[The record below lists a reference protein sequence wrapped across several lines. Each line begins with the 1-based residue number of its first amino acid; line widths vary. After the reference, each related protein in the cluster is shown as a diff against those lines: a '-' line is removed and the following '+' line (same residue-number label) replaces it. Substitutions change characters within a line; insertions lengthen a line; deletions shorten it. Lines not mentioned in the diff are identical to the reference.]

1 LKYDDPNFLA
11 AQPAYFSL
19 AAIGGYGM
27 RGNLVAGA
35 LAPIPACRTI
45 LVARAAA
52 VASDHPNSP
61 VASCNVSEEACRE
74 RVGGNGVYVPEGKEA
89 AMKYRAKQGAFCKCC
104 KDCLADT
111 WHLVNECK
119 GKEVTAARMEVLA
132 SAGPAMVTL
141 FSGVKDVADRYATQ
155 TNKFAA
161 TSLTIDENIH
171 HLEEFARAAPS
182 KWSSGMGRFLAFRY
196 LTAWPFPLGPVNDHG
211 VQEDGVDCARAMA
224 AMFEATRLPQ
234 TLLRKLTSEW
244 VVNAARG
251 VNQLVKAWAVDC
263 ASAPGEWCFVQK
275 GTDLVAACGVAWLP
289 AGDREPRSA
298 SGITDGSGVGD
309 PVVEPEGG
317 WWGPSSAVGVAGP

>member
-1 LKYDDPNFLA
+1 VCSAYCAISKDLPASRILKVHLDNLLDCPTVAIDRPKKYKGGPLLLNFVETLYSLLCRSLTQEEALKILREIRNKGRAGVLYQEDIRTYLEARVLVLVLRTKNQREYNRRAKSSSRQNMGTASTWEQRKATDRTFGDRTTQYLQGLLLKYDDPNFLA

-132 SAGPAMVTL
+132 SAGP
-141 FSGVKDVADRYATQ
+141 GGPRYGDSILWGQ
-155 TNKFAA
+155 
-161 TSLTIDENIH
+161 
-171 HLEEFARAAPS
+171 
-182 KWSSGMGRFLAFRY
+182 G
-196 LTAWPFPLGPVNDHG
+196 
-211 VQEDGVDCARAMA
+211 
-224 AMFEATRLPQ
+224 
-234 TLLRKLTSEW
+234 
-244 VVNAARG
+244 
-251 VNQLVKAWAVDC
+251 
-263 ASAPGEWCFVQK
+263 
-275 GTDLVAACGVAWLP
+275 CG
-289 AGDREPRSA
+289 
-298 SGITDGSGVGD
+298 
-309 PVVEPEGG
+309 
-317 WWGPSSAVGVAGP
+317 